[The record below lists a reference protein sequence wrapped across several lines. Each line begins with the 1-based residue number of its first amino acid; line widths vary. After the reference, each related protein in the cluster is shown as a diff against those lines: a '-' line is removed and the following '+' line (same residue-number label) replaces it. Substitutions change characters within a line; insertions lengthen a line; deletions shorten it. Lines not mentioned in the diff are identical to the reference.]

1 MRITNASMTNNYLS
15 DVQNNLQKLDK
26 LNTQLNSGQQ
36 INRVSDDPY
45 KAIRIMNMK
54 NEINNVDKFNSNC
67 DEITGWLDMT
77 DEALNQIGTISSEI
91 KTLITSISGTISE
104 SEIKAIKNEINE
116 KVKQIGES
124 LNTTYGG
131 KYVFGGSKTDVPPV
145 KVIENDEG
153 IASIVINLESN
164 TEKLKV
170 EISSGIK
177 LDYNLTTDQVTGNG
191 SGLTTLNGIVSTL
204 EKNPVDMDELGEIS
218 KNLDK
223 YMDDILGS
231 RSIVGGKSNTT
242 SAVKENNEENII
254 QIKSLLSNIQDVDFT
269 EKYVE
274 LKTAELIYNSCMQVG
289 AKLIQPTILDYL
301 R

>member
-45 KAIRIMNMK
+45 KSIKIMNMK

-91 KTLITSISGTISE
+91 KTLITSISGTISQ
-104 SEIKAIKNEINE
+104 SEIKTIKNEINE

-131 KYVFGGSKTDVPPV
+131 KYIFGGSKTDVPPV

-153 IASIVINLESN
+153 IASIVINPESN

-177 LDYNLTTDQVTGNG
+177 LDYNLTTNQVTGNG
-191 SGLTTLNGIVSTL
+191 SGLTTLNGIAIAL

-218 KNLDK
+218 KKLDK
-223 YMDDILGS
+223 YMDDILGN
-231 RSIVGGKSNTT
+231 RSIVGGKSNTI

-254 QIKSLLSNIQDVDFT
+254 QMKSVLSNIQDVDFA

-274 LKTAELIYNSCMQVG
+274 LKIAELIYNSCMQVG